1 MERSEDRAVLWKVLV
16 VHGSTPIRSEQPG
29 QELHGEQRETA
40 AEDDAADLTLGA
52 AFSEHEHQA
61 ADDDRDQRQRP
72 RQRSCERLFE
82 IAGGAFPR

>member
-1 MERSEDRAVLWKVLV
+1 LAGIPAPSEK
-16 VHGSTPIRSEQPG
+16 PG
-29 QELHGEQRETA
+29 QELRRKERKAA